1 MGWSWENCYVY
12 PWPFF
17 EVLTMAGDDTSGIK
31 LETWLLIGFIVAM
44 LLSTTVIIAT
54 SANKTTVYSAYVTDE
69 EQNVQYQQV
78 SSMRSSLGDDGM
90 DYVIANTMSTPML
103 VNDWREPHRTML
115 VIAAPEKPF
124 DNAEAEALH
133 EFVTE
138 RGGKVIIAANSTN
151 AQTVADKF
159 DVKFFDAP
167 VVDPNRYYE
176 VASQTGEAE
185 PADSRKLWAVAG
197 VNKVW
202 DDQFERRP
210 YCSAESLQDSS
221 KYSNCA
227 LPVLFH
233 RPTAIQVLD
242 NEDTSRNVKVLAHAS
257 GSAFIARENM
267 DANDPDNPILGGN
280 NTGLIIRMDYPGIE
294 AIDQVKGVREGNV
307 EVTGSIVFIS
317 DHSVLANHLWD
328 YADAEVTGKQQ
339 CESGFYGERPC
350 WDSLL
355 SSTDGSG
362 TDWNGNEDYF
372 TTLIRDMMEH
382 ENEDISTVI
391 TSKNSNFYIVF
402 DESRHVTSAMSSPFT
417 EAMGAIVMLTSD
429 TLLKWLIVLNLMA
442 LLSIAIMVVPEKE
455 NWRHVFDLTRFRER
469 PNKVDP
475 NQYLQRVRESMM
487 AKVRQFNDLTRDEM
501 ARKTPGEIQSMV
513 KDPRLIELL
522 YSQQRSY
529 SNEELRQLLQQI
541 RRWGK

>member
-1 MGWSWENCYVY
+1 
-12 PWPFF
+12 
-17 EVLTMAGDDTSGIK
+17 MADEEATGVK
-31 LETWLLIGFIVAM
+31 LETWLLVGFISAM

-54 SANKTTVYSAYVTDE
+54 SAGKDTVFSAYVTDGTD
-69 EQNVQYQQV
+69 NLQYQQI
-78 SSMRSSLGDDGM
+78 SSMRSDLGEGEGNM
-90 DYVIANTMSTPML
+90 NYVIANTMSTPML

-115 VIAAPEKPF
+115 IIAAPEKPF
-124 DNAEAEALH
+124 DNSEAQAIH

-138 RGGKVIIAANSTN
+138 KGGKVIIAANSTN
-151 AQTVADKF
+151 AQTVAEEF
-159 DVKFFDAP
+159 DVKFFDSS
-167 VVDPNRYYE
+167 VVDPNRFYE
-176 VASQTGEAE
+176 VASSTGEQQ
-185 PADSRKLWAVAG
+185 PADSRKIWAVAG

-202 DDQFERRP
+202 EDQFERRP
-210 YCSAESLQDSS
+210 YCEESDLADN
-221 KYSNCA
+221 KYDNCA

-233 RPTAIQVLD
+233 NPTAIQVLD

-280 NTGLIIRMDYPGIE
+280 NTGLIIRMDYPGIK
-294 AIDQVKGVREGNV
+294 AIDQVKGIREGEV
-307 EVTGSIVFIS
+307 DVTGSIVFVS
-317 DHSVLANHLWD
+317 DHSVFANHLWD
-328 YADAEVTGKQQ
+328 SADAEVTGKQQ
-339 CESGFYGERPC
+339 CDTGYYGERSC

-355 SSTDGSG
+355 SSANDSG

-372 TTLIRDMMEH
+372 VTLIRDMMEH
-382 ENEDISTVI
+382 ENDEISLTV
-391 TSKNSNFYIVF
+391 TRSNDNFYIVF
-402 DESRHVTSAMSSPFT
+402 DESRHVTSALSSPFT

-475 NQYLQRVRESMM
+475 NLYLQRVRGSMM
-487 AKVRQFNDLTRDEM
+487 DKVRQFNDLTRDEM

>member
-1 MGWSWENCYVY
+1 
-12 PWPFF
+12 
-17 EVLTMAGDDTSGIK
+17 MAEEGSTGIK
-31 LETWLLIGFIVAM
+31 LETWLLVGFIAAM
-44 LLSTTVIIAT
+44 LLSTTVIIIT
-54 SANKTTVYSAYVTDE
+54 SSDKTTVYSAYVTDE

-78 SSMRSSLGDDGM
+78 SAMRDALGEDGM

-115 VIAAPEKPF
+115 IIAAPEKPF
-124 DNAEAEALH
+124 DNAEADAIH
-133 EFVTE
+133 DFVTE
-138 RGGKVIIAANSTN
+138 KGGKVIIAANSTN

-159 DVKFFDAP
+159 GVKYFDAP

-176 VASQTGEAE
+176 VARLGEAE
-185 PADSRKLWAVAG
+185 PADSRKLWTVAG

-202 DDQFERRP
+202 EDQFERRP
-210 YCSAESLQDSS
+210 YCSDKSLQDSDT
-221 KYSNCA
+221 YGNCA

-233 RPTAIQVLD
+233 RPTAIQVLPQ
-242 NEDTSRNVKVLAHAS
+242 EDSSRNVKILAHAS
-257 GSAFIARENM
+257 GSAFIAREST

-280 NTGLIIRMDYPGIE
+280 NTGLIIRLDYAGID
-294 AIDQVKGVREGNV
+294 AIDQVKGVKEGNV
-307 EVTGSIVFIS
+307 KVTGSIVFVS

-328 YADAEVTGKQQ
+328 IADAEVTGKQQ
-339 CESGFYGERPC
+339 CGTVYYGDRAC

-355 SSTDGSG
+355 SSDNGSG

-372 TTLIRDMMEH
+372 VTLIRDMMEH
-382 ENEDISTVI
+382 ENDDISTVI
-391 TSKNSNFYIVF
+391 TSKNDNFYIVF
-402 DESRHVTSAMSSPFT
+402 DESRHVTSVMSSPFT

-475 NQYLQRVRESMM
+475 NMYLQRVREAMM
-487 AKVRQFNDLTRDEM
+487 SKVRQFNDLTRDEM

>member
-1 MGWSWENCYVY
+1 
-12 PWPFF
+12 
-17 EVLTMAGDDTSGIK
+17 MADEEGSGIK
-31 LETWLLIGFIVAM
+31 LETWLLTGFIVAM

-54 SANKTTVYSAYVTDE
+54 SAGKDTVYSAYVTDGDV
-69 EQNVQYQQV
+69 NNQYQQI
-78 SSMRSSLGDDGM
+78 STMRADLGEGGM
-90 DYVIANTMSTPML
+90 DYDIANTLSTPML

-124 DNAEAEALH
+124 DSAEADAIYD
-133 EFVTE
+133 FVTNK
-138 RGGKVIIAANSTN
+138 GGKVIVASNSTN

-167 VVDPNRYYE
+167 VVDVDRYYE
-176 VASQTGEAE
+176 VADQTGV
-185 PADSRKLWAVAG
+185 PAPDDARKLWAVAG

-202 DDQFERRP
+202 DDEYERRA
-210 YCSAESLQDSS
+210 YCSDEMIVNDDVDD
-221 KYSNCA
+221 CA
-227 LPVLFH
+227 LPILFH

-242 NEDTSRNVKVLAHAS
+242 NDDTSRNVKVLAHAS

-267 DANDPDNPILGGN
+267 DANDQDNPILGGN
-280 NTGLIIRMDYPGIE
+280 NTGLIVRMDYPGIE
-294 AIDQVKGVREGNV
+294 AVDRVKGDSEGEV
-307 EVTGSIVFIS
+307 SVTGSIVFIS
-317 DHSVLANHLWD
+317 DHSVFANHLWD
-328 YADAEVTGKQQ
+328 IADAEVTGKQQ
-339 CESGFYGERPC
+339 CTSSLYEGRSC

-355 SSTDGSG
+355 SSSDGTP
-362 TDWNGNEDYF
+362 TDWNGNSEYF
-372 TTLIRDMMEH
+372 VALVRDMMETDNPEISNTITRH
-382 ENEDISTVI
+382 NE
-391 TSKNSNFYIVF
+391 NFYVVF
-402 DESRHVTSAMSSPFT
+402 DESRHVTSAVSSPFT

-475 NQYLQRVRESMM
+475 SKYLQRVRESMM

-501 ARKTPGEIQSMV
+501 AVKTPGEIQAMV

>member
-1 MGWSWENCYVY
+1 MAEN
-12 PWPFF
+12 
-17 EVLTMAGDDTSGIK
+17 DTSGIK
-31 LETWLLIGFIVAM
+31 LETWLLVGFIVAM

-69 EQNVQYQQV
+69 DQNVQYQQV
-78 SSMRSSLGDDGM
+78 SSMRDSLGDDGL

-185 PADSRKLWAVAG
+185 PPDSRKLWAVAG

-221 KYSNCA
+221 KYSDCA

-242 NEDTSRNVKVLAHAS
+242 NEDTSRDVKVLAHAS

-307 EVTGSIVFIS
+307 KVTGSIVFVS

-328 YADAEVTGKQQ
+328 IADAEVTGKQQ
-339 CESGFYGERPC
+339 CDSGFYGERPC

-355 SSTDGSG
+355 SSSEGSG
-362 TDWNGNEDYF
+362 TDWNGNQDYF
-372 TTLIRDMMEH
+372 VTLIRDMMEH

-475 NQYLQRVRESMM
+475 NLYLKRVREAMM

>member
-1 MGWSWENCYVY
+1 MTEDGSQG
-12 PWPFF
+12 
-17 EVLTMAGDDTSGIK
+17 LK
-31 LETWLLIGFIVAM
+31 LETWLLVGFIVAM

-69 EQNVQYQQV
+69 EQNIQYQQV
-78 SSMRSSLGDDGM
+78 SSMRDSLGDGGM

-115 VIAAPEKPF
+115 IIAAPEKPF
-124 DNAEAEALH
+124 DNAEADALYD
-133 EFVTE
+133 FVTE
-138 RGGKVIIAANSTN
+138 RGGKVIIASNSTN

-159 DVKFFDAP
+159 GVKYFDAP

-176 VASQTGEAE
+176 VVSQTGDVE

-202 DDQFERRP
+202 TDQFERRP
-210 YCSAESLQDSS
+210 YCSEESLQDSDR
-221 KYSNCA
+221 YGNCA
-227 LPVLFH
+227 LPILFH

-242 NEDTSRNVKVLAHAS
+242 YEEESRDVKILAQAS
-257 GSAFIARENM
+257 GSAFIASQSM
-267 DANDPDNPILGGN
+267 DAGDDTNQKLGGN
-280 NTGLIIRMDYPGIE
+280 TSGLIIRMDYPGIE
-294 AIDQVKGVREGNV
+294 AIDQVKGVQEGNV
-307 EVTGSIVFIS
+307 KVTGSIVFVS

-328 YADAEVTGKQQ
+328 FADAEVTGKRQ
-339 CESGFYGERPC
+339 CDSGYYGNRSC

-355 SSTDGSG
+355 SPTDGSG
-362 TDWNGNEDYF
+362 TYWNGNEDYF

-382 ENEDISTVI
+382 ENDEISTVI
-391 TSKNSNFYIVF
+391 TSKNDNFYIVF

-429 TLLKWLIVLNLMA
+429 TLLKWLIVLNLVA

-475 NQYLQRVRESMM
+475 NLYLQRVREAMM

>member
-1 MGWSWENCYVY
+1 
-12 PWPFF
+12 
-17 EVLTMAGDDTSGIK
+17 MADEGATGIK
-31 LETWLLIGFIVAM
+31 LETWLLVGFIVAM
-44 LLSTTVIIAT
+44 LLSTTIIIVTA
-54 SANKTTVYSAYVTDE
+54 SGKDTVYSAYVTDGE
-69 EQNVQYQQV
+69 TGLQYQQI
-78 SSMRSSLGDDGM
+78 STMRADLGDGGM

-115 VIAAPEKPF
+115 IIAAPEKPF
-124 DNAEAEALH
+124 DNSEAEAIFD
-133 EFVTE
+133 FVTE
-138 RGGKVIIAANSTN
+138 NGGKVIIAANSTN

-176 VASQTGEAE
+176 VGSATGEQELPDA
-185 PADSRKLWAVAG
+185 RKIWAVAG

-202 DDQFERRP
+202 DDQYERRP
-210 YCSAESLQDSS
+210 YCSESNLTDN
-221 KYSNCA
+221 KYDDCA

-242 NEDTSRNVKVLAHAS
+242 TEDTSRNVKVLAHAS

-294 AIDQVKGVREGNV
+294 TIDQVKGIREGPV

-317 DHSVLANHLWD
+317 DHAVLANHLWD
-328 YADAEVTGKQQ
+328 IADADATGKQQ
-339 CESGFYGERPC
+339 CDSSFYDGRSC

-355 SSTDGSG
+355 SAQEGSG
-362 TDWNGNEDYF
+362 TNWNGNQDYF
-372 TTLIRDMMEH
+372 VTLIRDMMEH
-382 ENEDISTVI
+382 ENDGISLTV
-391 TSKNSNFYIVF
+391 TRENSNFYIVF
-402 DESRHVTSAMSSPFT
+402 DESRHITSAMSSPFT

-475 NQYLQRVRESMM
+475 SLYLSRVREAMM
-487 AKVRQFNDLTRDEM
+487 AKVRQISDLTRDEM
-501 ARKTPGEIQSMV
+501 ARKTPGEIQSIV

-529 SNEELRQLLQQI
+529 SNEELRQILQQI
-541 RRWGK
+541 RRWEK